1 MAAEVPGIA
10 ISIRLPPLPGLHSH
24 EVATE
29 FRNRASRVR
38 LECDGR
44 YDIEGDYHGEWEACR
59 ILRTAP
65 PEDPWDSTCCRC
77 DVECAAD
84 GTIVR
89 GVHPDL
95 LRARRST
102 GVPRG
107 GHVKLHGLKP
117 QDTVLS
123 IKRRLAQGEA
133 SKWLSI
139 SMLVDSALHQ
149 SRMELDDDATLVH
162 AGVRD
167 GAALHLVLHPAP
179 RTIGRSV
186 LKSSAVGWP
195 MEAQL
200 RGQWRAVRIVR
211 RHADGTT
218 DVCMDKDVHVRGG
231 QPFYSLRWKRI
242 PAVRLRAAKRT
253 RAPRTSPSSR
263 PPSSPP
269 PHQVHGLRAWR
280 AWRAR

>member
-1 MAAEVPGIA
+1 MAWLKTSCAMAAEVPGIA

-102 GVPRG
+102 GVPRDRTKTTSG
-107 GHVKLHGLKP
+107 RFVD
-117 QDTVLS
+117 QATA
-123 IKRRLAQGEA
+123 RRG
-133 SKWLSI
+133 
-139 SMLVDSALHQ
+139 
-149 SRMELDDDATLVH
+149 R
-162 AGVRD
+162 GVRVALD
-167 GAALHLVLHPAP
+167 PLGFGPPVADRNSEMWGHSNPAGA
-179 RTIGRSV
+179 
-186 LKSSAVGWP
+186 GW
-195 MEAQL
+195 AAYGSL
-200 RGQWRAVRIVR
+200 
-211 RHADGTT
+211 
-218 DVCMDKDVHVRGG
+218 
-231 QPFYSLRWKRI
+231 YSKR
-242 PAVRLRAAKRT
+242 PC
-253 RAPRTSPSSR
+253 
-263 PPSSPP
+263 
-269 PHQVHGLRAWR
+269 
-280 AWRAR
+280 ARY